1 MLPAYPFAACV
12 ISIIFAGSV
21 PVLAEV
27 DESLTLD
34 TDSAA
39 GEKMPGQAVQEVARE
54 AKKTLLGKQ

>member
-1 MLPAYPFAACV
+1 MPAYTFAARV
-12 ISIIFAGSV
+12 TSIIFAGSV

-39 GEKMPGQAVQEVARE
+39 GEKMLGQAVQEVARE